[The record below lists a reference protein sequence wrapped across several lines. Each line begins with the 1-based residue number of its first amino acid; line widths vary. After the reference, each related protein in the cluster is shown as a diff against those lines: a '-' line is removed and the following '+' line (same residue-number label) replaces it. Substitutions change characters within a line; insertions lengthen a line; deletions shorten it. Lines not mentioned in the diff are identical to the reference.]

1 MIQETQEIARITLAA
16 CAAFQELVGVDDELD
31 PDTAAL
37 DYIYHDALP
46 SPESGR
52 AEHTR
57 AELTALRPCA
67 IVYTEDN
74 QGWVATKDA
83 MGNQNCWNV
92 SGSVHLVIYRNVP
105 EADEFNPSKVDT
117 DFRTIIGNIA
127 SQIIALSETAPYLA
141 ANQISMSGP
150 ARTPI
155 NQLND
160 VGDAQMA
167 ELVVNWGPE
176 S

>member
-1 MIQETQEIARITLAA
+1 MIQEAQEVARQTLAA
-16 CAAFQELVGVDDELD
+16 CEAFQTLLGVEDELD
-31 PDTAAL
+31 PVAAAL
-37 DYIYHDALP
+37 EHIYHDAFP

-141 ANQISMSGP
+141 ANQIVVSGP
-150 ARTPI
+150 ARTAI
-155 NQLND
+155 NNLND
-160 VGDAQMA
+160 IGDAQMA

-176 S
+176 A